1 MQGAS
6 QGSDVPCRM
15 LRSFVRY
22 PMNIILASGSP
33 RRREILSS
41 LGVRFSVLAAGTDET
56 CDKTDPGEL
65 TEVLSLRKARAA
77 AEQLRKTGDMT
88 DRTLIIASD
97 TVVAAPDG
105 EILGKPHTRAD
116 ADRMLRLLSG
126 RRHTVVSGIAL
137 ILGCRELTAH
147 AVTAVDFD
155 PIPEKLLEAYLD
167 SDEPYDKA
175 GAYAIQG
182 HASVWIRGIEG
193 DYFNV
198 VGLPVNLLA
207 GKIREL
213 TGKELCDLADA

>member
-1 MQGAS
+1 
-6 QGSDVPCRM
+6 
-15 LRSFVRY
+15 
-22 PMNIILASGSP
+22 
-33 RRREILSS
+33 
-41 LGVRFSVLAAGTDET
+41 
-56 CDKTDPGEL
+56 
-65 TEVLSLRKARAA
+65 
-77 AEQLRKTGDMT
+77 
-88 DRTLIIASD
+88 
-97 TVVAAPDG
+97 
-105 EILGKPHTRAD
+105 
-116 ADRMLRLLSG
+116 MLRLLSG

>member
-1 MQGAS
+1 
-6 QGSDVPCRM
+6 
-15 LRSFVRY
+15 
-22 PMNIILASGSP
+22 MNIILASGSP

-41 LGVRFSVLAAGTDET
+41 LGVSFSVLVAGADET
-56 CDKTDPGEL
+56 CAETNPGKL
-65 TEVLSLRKARAA
+65 TEILSLRKAWAVKERLGEADKESA
-77 AEQLRKTGDMT
+77 GN
-88 DRTLIIASD
+88 TLLIASD

-116 ADRMLRLLSG
+116 AERMLRLLSG
-126 RRHTVVSGIAL
+126 KRHTVVSGIAL
-137 ILGCRELTAH
+137 ILGDRELTAH

-155 PIPEKLLEAYLD
+155 PIPEKLLSAYLD

-182 HASVWIRGIEG
+182 RASVWIRGIEG

-207 GKIREL
+207 CKVREL
-213 TGKELCDLADA
+213 TGKELCELTGC